1 MGRKAGR
8 MTTTEAII
16 AVGVLIVIAME
27 CATPVSRDYH
37 TDLKNIAYQLSRIA
51 DALNRREE

>member
-1 MGRKAGR
+1 
-8 MTTTEAII
+8 MTITEAII

-27 CATPVSRDYH
+27 YAAPVSRDYH

>member
-1 MGRKAGR
+1 

-16 AVGVLIVIAME
+16 AVGGLIVIAIE
-27 CATPVSRDYH
+27 LSTPVSRDYH

-51 DALNRREE
+51 DALDRREGDRDE